1 MAKSSR
7 ELYWS
12 AVLADFR
19 SSGLTHVG
27 FCKLRGISVHSFRDW
42 LYRLRPGLPPPRPR
56 ACRQLRSP
64 GASQVPSPSF
74 LPVHI
79 RRDPPRPLIDQS
91 RPQPPAPPLELILTD
106 DLRVLL
112 PADFEAGSLHR
123 LLDVLEQRS

>member
-1 MAKSSR
+1 MAQSSR

-27 FCKLRGISVHSFRDW
+27 FCQLRGISVHSFRDW

-56 ACRQLRSP
+56 ACRRSRSLVTP
-64 GASQVPSPSF
+64 QVPSPSF

-79 RRDPPRPLIDQS
+79 RRDPPRALIDQP
-91 RPQPPAPPLELILTD
+91 RPQPASPLELILAD
-106 DLRVLL
+106 DLCIRL
-112 PADFEAGSLHR
+112 PVDFDAGSLHR
-123 LLDVLEQRS
+123 LLDALEQRS